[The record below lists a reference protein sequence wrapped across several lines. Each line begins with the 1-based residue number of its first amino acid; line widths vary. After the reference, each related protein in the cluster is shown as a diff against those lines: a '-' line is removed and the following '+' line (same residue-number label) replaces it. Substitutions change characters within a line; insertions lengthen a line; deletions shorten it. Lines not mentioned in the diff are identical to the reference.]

1 MAFFPHSF
9 EGTITQHDVGSERY
23 VYKVVFLP
31 EELETDLP
39 FDTYPRLRIE
49 GEIGGAPYQGACTP
63 VRGRHYLL
71 LSSSFLAEIGSDV
84 GDEVEV
90 RFAIADQDA
99 VDVPITLTH
108 ALQENPDM
116 QVLWDRL
123 TPGKQRGLAYLVANA
138 KTAPTIAKRIAQ
150 VFDMMTGKRDAR
162 GRLIKPD
169 V

>member
-1 MAFFPHSF
+1 MAFFPYSF
-9 EGTITQHDVGSERY
+9 EGPITHHDVGSQRY

-31 EELETDLP
+31 EELETQLP

-71 LSSSFLAEIGSDV
+71 LSNSFLDDIGAEV
-84 GDEVEV
+84 GDEIEV
-90 RFAIADQDA
+90 RFAIADQKA
-99 VDVPITLTH
+99 VDVPIALIH

-116 QVLWDRL
+116 QALWDAL

-138 KTAPTIAKRIAQ
+138 KTAPTIARRIDQ
-150 VFDMMTGKRDAR
+150 VFDMMKGKRDAR
-162 GRLIKPD
+162 GKLIKPD
-169 V
+169 A